1 MAGPSLTGETGMWRM
16 AGAGVVGA
24 SHLRA
29 NLPCQDRWD
38 AEILGSHTLIVVVA
52 DGAGSA
58 ARAEQGAAV
67 VVAAIMRHVRE
78 AIEEGQDDYSA
89 VLRGSAA
96 RARRDLVATSERDG
110 LPLGQ
115 YAATAL
121 AVVLGPTGGAA
132 LQVGDGVIIVG
143 EGTDDWS
150 WVFWPHKG
158 EYANTTRFLTD
169 EDALE
174 VLEVEGLT
182 ARVHDVLVMS
192 DGLEHLAL
200 VYGERAVFNP
210 FVKAIVGPL
219 RGSRATGHDVGLSE
233 ALRRFLVSDR
243 VASRAD
249 DDLSLV
255 VATRSAL
262 LID

>member
-1 MAGPSLTGETGMWRM
+1 MV
-16 AGAGVVGA
+16 GV

-29 NLPCQDRWD
+29 DLPCQDRWD
-38 AEILGSHTLIVVVA
+38 ADVLAARTLIVAVA

-58 ARAEQGAAV
+58 ARAEQGAEV

-78 AIEEGQDDYSA
+78 AIQEGQTDYSA
-89 VLRGSAA
+89 VLRGAAA
-96 RARRDLVATSERDG
+96 RARRDLVTSSELDG
-110 LPLGQ
+110 LPLRQ

-143 EGTDDWS
+143 EGADDWS

-174 VLEVEGLT
+174 ALEVEALT
-182 ARVHDVLVMS
+182 SRVQDVMVMS
-192 DGLEHLAL
+192 DGLERLAL
-200 VYGERAVFNP
+200 VFGERTVFNP
-210 FVKAIVGPL
+210 FVKAIVQPL
-219 RGSRATGHDVGLSE
+219 LDSGATGHDRGLSE

-243 VASRAD
+243 VGSRAD

-255 VATRSAL
+255 VATRRA
-262 LID
+262 